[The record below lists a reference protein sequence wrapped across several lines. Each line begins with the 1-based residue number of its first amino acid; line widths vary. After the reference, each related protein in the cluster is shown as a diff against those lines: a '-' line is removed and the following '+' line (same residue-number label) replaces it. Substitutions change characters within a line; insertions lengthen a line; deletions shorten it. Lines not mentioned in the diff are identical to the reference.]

1 MDRRGE
7 KHNAGHGLSRERL
20 RVLPR
25 VEPGCDRHRLAAG
38 PYGEV
43 QLCSCGAVHLHI
55 GALTMRLPLE
65 AVAEL
70 RSMLSLAED
79 RIETL
84 REPTIA
90 PADSFTSGGGRGGAN
105 NSGPRN

>member
-1 MDRRGE
+1 MYRRGE
-7 KHNAGHGLSRERL
+7 KHSEGHGLSRERL
-20 RVLPR
+20 EVLPK
-25 VEPGCDRHRLAAG
+25 VQPGCSRHRLAAG

-55 GALTMRLPLE
+55 GALTLRLPLE

-84 REPTIA
+84 REPTT
-90 PADSFTSGGGRGGAN
+90 PPPTSFGSGGAGGGAN
-105 NSGPRN
+105 DSGPRN